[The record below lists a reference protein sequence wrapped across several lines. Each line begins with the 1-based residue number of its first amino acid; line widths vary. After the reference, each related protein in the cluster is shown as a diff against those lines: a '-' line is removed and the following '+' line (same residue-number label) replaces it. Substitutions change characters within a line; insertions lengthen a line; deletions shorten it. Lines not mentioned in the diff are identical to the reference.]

1 MSSKSAFSEIAT
13 ERYALAL
20 FELGQENS
28 ELNEMEVESKSLQD
42 LLKKSSEFM
51 SLVKD
56 PTYKRNE
63 QLEAIKLISSRFK
76 FSNTFSKFLS
86 LLCFKRRLFFLEKIL
101 NNFLQLVSKSRGEI
115 KAKLSSS
122 KELSK
127 SEIENIQKELSE
139 NFTSKIML
147 DYKYDPTLL
156 GGLIIQ
162 VGSIMIDTSIKNKLK
177 KYEQLMIEN

>member
-1 MSSKSAFSEIAT
+1 MSSKSDFSEMT
-13 ERYALAL
+13 TGRYALAL

-42 LLKKSSEFM
+42 LLIKSSEFM

-56 PTYKRNE
+56 PTYKKNE
-63 QLEAIKLISSRFK
+63 QLEAIKLISGRFK
-76 FSNTFSKFLS
+76 FTNTFSKFLS

-101 NNFLQLVSKSRGEI
+101 NNFLQLMSKSRGEI

-122 KELSK
+122 KELSQV
-127 SEIENIQKELSE
+127 EIENIQKQLSE
-139 NFTSKIML
+139 SFTSKIIL
-147 DYKYDPTLL
+147 DYKYDPTLI

-162 VGSIMIDTSIKNKLK
+162 VESIMIDTSIKNRLKKLK
-177 KYEQLMIEN
+177 KSMLEA